1 MSGGPQRGMTTSA
14 IGTVGAADRSSAPAP
29 SRHRLCAVVLVVG
42 VGATLAAAAGIWVN
56 AVPGE
61 QVYGDEPHYLITAL
75 SLGQDFTLDVRAAF
89 AQQLFDAFYQ
99 HNLFPQAAP
108 RPDGRVL
115 EPHSPLLPA
124 LLAVPMVIG
133 GWVAAKLVMTWLAGL
148 LAGLMVWT
156 AVRRFDT
163 PVLTSAVTIGA
174 LAISAPMIV
183 YGNQIYPELPAALA
197 VTIAVA
203 AVTTD
208 PIRLHHAVALFL
220 AVVALPWLAPK
231 YIPVAATLT
240 AIALLRIWRARQR
253 RMMFGLTACWTVMAV
268 VFAAAHYHWYGGL
281 TPYKSSRL
289 LQRQLHVMG
298 ADFDLLERASRLVG
312 LLIDRGYGIAAWQPA
327 WLLLVPAT
335 VALLRWRPPH
345 WQALLGP
352 LAIGWLTA
360 SFAAVTMHG
369 LWFPARHVI
378 VVLPLAAIVVT
389 YWVGN
394 DLRRLALIATAGALG
409 MIGYAFLVI
418 EGTWGGVTW
427 ITHVDTRIYP
437 WLTSDLSW
445 LLNFDTTNY
454 PWYRLWRTALPDYA
468 HITTGTWALTAT
480 WLAVLAMLALWG
492 GQRARLRQ
500 RSVQSRHRADCP

>member
-1 MSGGPQRGMTTSA
+1 MSGGPHGGVTPGA
-14 IGTVGAADRSSAPAP
+14 VGTVGAADRSSPPPAP
-29 SRHRLCAVVLVVG
+29 SRRRLCAAILVVG
-42 VGATLAAAAGIWVN
+42 VGATFAAAAGIWVN

-61 QVYGDEPHYLITAL
+61 KVYGDEPHYLITAL
-75 SLGQDFTLDVRAAF
+75 SLGRDFTLDVRAAF
-89 AQQLFDAFYQ
+89 AEQLFHAFYQ
-99 HNLFPQAAP
+99 RDLIPQAAP
-108 RPDGRVL
+108 RPDGRVV

-124 LLAVPMVIG
+124 LLAVPMLLG
-133 GWVAAKLVMTWLAGL
+133 GWVAAKLVMAGLAGV

-156 AVRRFDT
+156 AVRRFGAPLST
-163 PVLTSAVTIGA
+163 AAVTTGV
-174 LAISAPMIV
+174 LAISAPVIV

-197 VTIAVA
+197 VTVAVA
-203 AVTTD
+203 AVAID
-208 PIRLHHAVALFL
+208 RIRLQHAAALFL

-240 AIALLRIWRARQR
+240 AIALLKIWRAGRRQ
-253 RMMFGLTACWTVMAV
+253 MVVGLTACWTVMAV
-268 VFAAAHYHWYGGL
+268 VFAAGHYHWYGGI

-289 LQRQLHVMG
+289 LQRQFHVMG
-298 ADFDLLERASRLVG
+298 ADIDLLERASRLVG

-335 VALLRWRPPH
+335 AALLRWRPPH
-345 WQALLGP
+345 WHTLLSP

-369 LWFPARHVI
+369 LWFPGRHVI

-389 YWVGN
+389 CWVGQ

-427 ITHVDTRIYP
+427 ITHVDTGVYP
-437 WLTSDLSW
+437 WLTSELSW
-445 LLNFDTTNY
+445 LLTFDTTGY
-454 PWYRLWRTALPDYA
+454 PWYLFWRTALPDYA
-468 HITTGTWALTAT
+468 HVTTVTWTLTAT

-492 GQRARLRQ
+492 GQ
-500 RSVQSRHRADCP
+500 SR